1 MAAAETVVLAGWV
14 AAFLL
19 KTILYSTCLETFDKE
34 KHLLVAPVFCLPALR
49 DFVSQC
55 GLTVITAVD
64 AGVLKQHLV
73 RCFSLCCKRALLSV
87 DPLCFSCQVYK
98 S

>member
-1 MAAAETVVLAGWV
+1 MMAAAETVVLAGWV

-19 KTILYSTCLETFDKE
+19 KTIFYSTCLETFDKE

-55 GLTVITAVD
+55 GLTVSTAVD
-64 AGVLKQHLV
+64 AGVLSLLC
-73 RCFSLCCKRALLSV
+73 RACAEAAFSV
-87 DPLCFSCQVYK
+87 MF
-98 S
+98 